1 MRALDKS
8 TSDPADLRAYFT
20 HHVAFGNYSCLTY
33 FAFLLAR
40 LWEDSELLR
49 IALTTTPG
57 SEEVLR
63 RADLFQMDVALGA
76 VFAEQ
81 VSVEGGSRYQLGWLL
96 TGLEE
101 PPFATTSQRKP
112 HPGVA
117 PHGKLVE
124 PQWVAA
130 QLAYLKDLDV
140 MQERLK
146 KQKATEPG
154 GKGGGK
160 DKKEE

>member
-1 MRALDKS
+1 
-8 TSDPADLRAYFT
+8 
-20 HHVAFGNYSCLTY
+20 
-33 FAFLLAR
+33 
-40 LWEDSELLR
+40 
-49 IALTTTPG
+49 
-57 SEEVLR
+57 
-63 RADLFQMDVALGA
+63 MDIALGA

-112 HPGVA
+112 HPGGA
-117 PHGKLVE
+117 PHGRLVE
-124 PQWVAA
+124 AQWVAA

-146 KQKATEPG
+146 KQKAAEPSP

-160 DKKEE
+160 AAKEE